1 MSISLVLLLLLLILI
16 INITIIFIIVV
27 VVVVI
32 IIIIIIIIIIT
43 IVIAII
49 LMLLLLLLFCWR
61 KYSSALLN
69 LLQAKWKNLFW
80 SRKYVIIISDG
91 VGGRHYI
98 FHKHQ
103 ITQFT
108 PTYLVL
114 FVMQSLRWVS

>member
-27 VVVVI
+27 VVVI
-32 IIIIIIIIIIT
+32 IIIIIII

>member
-27 VVVVI
+27 VVV

>member
-27 VVVVI
+27 
-32 IIIIIIIIIIT
+32 IIIIIIIIIT

-49 LMLLLLLLFCWR
+49 LMLLLLLLLFCWR

>member
-27 VVVVI
+27 VVVI
-32 IIIIIIIIIIT
+32 IIIIIIIII

>member
-27 VVVVI
+27 VV
-32 IIIIIIIIIIT
+32 IIIIIIIIIT